1 MLSMERIIDNDIRN
15 YFEVMPEDWVK
26 FSPKFK
32 KNLAKLNPKPEDA
45 PVIKITLLLNSLFIF
60 CLKH

>member
-1 MLSMERIIDNDIRN
+1 MLSMERVIDNDIRN

-32 KNLAKLNPKPEDA
+32 KNLAKYYWKRMLNDA
-45 PVIKITLLLNSLFIF
+45 
-60 CLKH
+60 